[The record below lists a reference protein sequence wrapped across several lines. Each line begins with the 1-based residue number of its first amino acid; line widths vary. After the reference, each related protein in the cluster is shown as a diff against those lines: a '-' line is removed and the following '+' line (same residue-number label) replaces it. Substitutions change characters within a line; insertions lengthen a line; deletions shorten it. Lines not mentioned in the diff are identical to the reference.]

1 MSRRVRPIIINLPL
15 ALSFRHSVIVITAM
29 ATSSHLVGV
38 KMISPELVSKN
49 KPLGG
54 LVLGLGVQVIE
65 VGGMQYGVMK

>member
-1 MSRRVRPIIINLPL
+1 
-15 ALSFRHSVIVITAM
+15 M